1 MKGMNKMLK
10 YLLGMIEVA
19 VPDAEPENDA
29 SEFVEGLISE
39 YIPEDLPK
47 ELIRKFVVDSVN
59 KHPEEFDKFL
69 RELYIKIL
77 KYFNRGTKNTT
88 SL

>member
-1 MKGMNKMLK
+1 MKGMEAVLRP
-10 YLLGMIEVA
+10 LLGMLEVM

-29 SEFVEGLISE
+29 SMFMDELIQE
-39 YIPEDLPK
+39 YIPEDLPRD
-47 ELIRKFVVDSVN
+47 LIRKFVVDACN
-59 KHPEEFDKFL
+59 KHPQEFDAKL

-88 SL
+88 GL